1 MEIEIPRIVIAGT
14 QSGAGKT
21 SLTLGLAVLLRRRGL
36 TVQTFKVGPDYLDPD
51 IEFIQSG
58 CQNLPNGKKPWETL
72 SNSLCEMRRKAC
84 LLRQT
89 REAQEPRL
97 ISSPYVEV
105 TSTAQRSDS
114 PAQRITQRF
123 PRTIEE
129 FKTFFWR
136 KCMFEG
142 KTFLDILQ
150 IGGLTMYVLL
160 LCSLLSITIFLER
173 LFYYRKQSIISR
185 KDFMIGISEAI
196 TRKDREK
203 AMEVAKGTPIP
214 CARVI
219 EAGLN
224 EYGCSEKAVTDAME
238 QAIVDETRN
247 LERFTAIVGTIGNIG
262 LYIGLFGTVLGI
274 IRAFHDISEAGSGGM
289 SAVINGV
296 AEALVCTA
304 TGLMVAIPAVIF
316 FNYFSRRIEYFTDDM
331 QLCATRLLFLLEEK

>member
-1 MEIEIPRIVIAGT
+1 
-14 QSGAGKT
+14 
-21 SLTLGLAVLLRRRGL
+21 
-36 TVQTFKVGPDYLDPD
+36 
-51 IEFIQSG
+51 
-58 CQNLPNGKKPWETL
+58 
-72 SNSLCEMRRKAC
+72 
-84 LLRQT
+84 
-89 REAQEPRL
+89 
-97 ISSPYVEV
+97 
-105 TSTAQRSDS
+105 
-114 PAQRITQRF
+114 
-123 PRTIEE
+123 
-129 FKTFFWR
+129 
-136 KCMFEG
+136 MFEG

-185 KDFMIGISEAI
+185 KDFMIGLGKAI
-196 TRKDREK
+196 AEKDKEK
-203 AMEVAKGTPIP
+203 AMEIAKGTPIP

-224 EYGCSEKAVTDAME
+224 EYGYSEKAMTGAME
-238 QAIVDETRN
+238 QAIVDETRK

-304 TGLMVAIPAVIF
+304 MGLLVAIPAVIF
-316 FNYFSRRIEYFTDDM
+316 FNYFSRRIEFFTDDM
-331 QLCATRLLFLLEEK
+331 HLCAANLIFLLEEK